1 MINRR
6 SDHRTAMLM
15 DRRIKHELLAPAAI
29 ALVVGAI
36 VASGVWLWLK
46 NGPTLLLQLIASS
59 AAFLCL

>member
-1 MINRR
+1 
-6 SDHRTAMLM
+6 MLM

-46 NGPTLLLQLIASS
+46 NGPTILLQLIASS